1 MKFIIFII
9 LLFYS
14 SFAHTELIK
23 PNPNFNPIEVVS
35 IQLEALKNNDTP
47 YKNAGIEQTW
57 EFAHPSNRKFTGPL
71 DNFIIM
77 MNSKA
82 YSIMLN
88 HNDHTIIPVENN
100 DEISFFFVELID
112 QVGNKFGF
120 QWTVKKVKINNEYID
135 CWMTIG
141 VSAPMFLAKST

>member
-1 MKFIIFII
+1 MRI
-9 LLFYS
+9 LLFIFLFFYS
-14 SFAHTELIK
+14 SNLRSELIK
-23 PNPNFNPIEVVS
+23 PNPILNPIEVVS
-35 IQLEALKNNDTP
+35 IQLEALKNNDSP

-77 MNSKA
+77 MNSKS

-88 HNDHTIIPVENN
+88 HINHTIIPVKTS
-100 DEISFFFVELID
+100 DLLSYYFVELVD
-112 QVGNKFGF
+112 KTGNKFGF
-120 QWTVKKVKINNEYID
+120 QWTVKKVENNRNYID

-141 VSAPMFLAKST
+141 VSAPIPLAKST